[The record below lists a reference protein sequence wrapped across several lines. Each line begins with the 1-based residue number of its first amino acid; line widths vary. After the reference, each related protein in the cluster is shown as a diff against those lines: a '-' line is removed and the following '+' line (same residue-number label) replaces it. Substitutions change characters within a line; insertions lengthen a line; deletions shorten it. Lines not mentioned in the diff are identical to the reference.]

1 MFDENNKILSGINN
15 INDIYELLKTNT
27 YNALI
32 DIGSYFVGYT
42 NKQVSSELIKIGYSK
57 VVYLDESNDKML
69 MEKIDE
75 HNNKV
80 VSIEEYTQDPLEK
93 LIVYFDQKH
102 ITGIDIK
109 IIPFNAR
116 GLITI
121 GYETGLRD
129 YSQGAFRLRKL
140 NITQHVNICISSMIY
155 DKIKD
160 NIKDKIKD
168 KIKERDIH
176 YGLFMYLYEIE
187 ETRKNTNKSYQNI
200 HNLKTLYRNEMIA
213 NGLLKE
219 FLSHRTHLRSNC
231 YIDKTSLEFTKI
243 GLHDIDNELEDV
255 RQMVYYLRTKDI
267 DISPINQLFT
277 DIDTTYHI
285 KSHVMESQ
293 NIEENINESKN
304 QNIVENQNIRI
315 VFDMY
320 KNLDLDNTNYT
331 YDELFTGIN
340 YGSIEDNRLFICTPY
355 SNIIYMSKTYIKD
368 NLLTEKS
375 LYCFRLIKT
384 INNKVLIVTMDE
396 YEKIYTIDIEKDNSL
411 LDMSY
416 DLHPDHGIISLVKYI
431 VSLEITNT
439 ADCCYMIDNLITNY
453 DLFVDDILTSSIGK
467 SKISIDFIYNIIL
480 YKRKIGIKFTQKDQ
494 LENIIMAIKQ
504 KLSSE
509 YFDDN
514 EILLENKQLIEILT
528 MYISLNDIL
537 KNTDIYE
544 IKSITNIERLKVYE
558 NIFTELYNTIYGNIQ
573 EQQPLESIIEQP
585 LEPIIEQPLEPI
597 IEQQLEQSTEQ
608 PLEPIIE
615 QQGGNSYKDKYLMYK
630 KKYLKLKQKIN
641 K

>member
-585 LEPIIEQPLEPI
+585 LEPIIEQ
-597 IEQQLEQSTEQ
+597 QLEQSTEQ

>member
-585 LEPIIEQPLEPI
+585 LEPIIEQ
-597 IEQQLEQSTEQ
+597 
-608 PLEPIIE
+608 
-615 QQGGNSYKDKYLMYK
+615 QGGNSYKDKYLMYK